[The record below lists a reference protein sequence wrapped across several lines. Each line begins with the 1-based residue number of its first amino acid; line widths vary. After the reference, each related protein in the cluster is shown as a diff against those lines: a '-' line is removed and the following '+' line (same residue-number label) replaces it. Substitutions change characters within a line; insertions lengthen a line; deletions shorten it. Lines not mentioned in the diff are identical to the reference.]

1 MSGVVERLRG
11 PQGWA
16 ELECP
21 PEIRPPFD
29 LEEVLKHHFSQDTI
43 MVTSGTKV
51 SQHSSTTSHMA

>member
-29 LEEVLKHHFSQDTI
+29 LEEVLKHHFSQDTTG
-43 MVTSGTKV
+43 VLGPSGDTA
-51 SQHSSTTSHMA
+51 SW